1 MTGARI
7 LVVDDE
13 PALVRLC
20 AELLVEAGYQAQP
33 AYGGRQALDR
43 LEQERFDLLLLDLK
57 MPGVDG
63 LTVLRR
69 AAELYPGVTA
79 VIMTSHGSRKN
90 AIDALRVGA
99 RDFLLKPF
107 DSDELLEAVGKA
119 LATHRREQAVLE
131 DRAVRQQFAGILE
144 RISDGLAGCRR
155 EWMTPHLVTTEYR

>member
-1 MTGARI
+1 MTGCCARI

-20 AELLVEAGYQAQP
+20 ADLLIEAGYQAHP
-33 AYGGRQALDR
+33 AYGGQQALDR

-69 AAELYPGVTA
+69 AGELHPGVTA
-79 VIMTSHGSRKN
+79 VVMTSYATKEN
-90 AIDALRVGA
+90 IIDALRAGA

-107 DSDELLEAVGKA
+107 DPEDLLQAVGNV
-119 LATHRREQAVLE
+119 LAAR
-131 DRAVRQQFAGILE
+131 
-144 RISDGLAGCRR
+144 
-155 EWMTPHLVTTEYR
+155 